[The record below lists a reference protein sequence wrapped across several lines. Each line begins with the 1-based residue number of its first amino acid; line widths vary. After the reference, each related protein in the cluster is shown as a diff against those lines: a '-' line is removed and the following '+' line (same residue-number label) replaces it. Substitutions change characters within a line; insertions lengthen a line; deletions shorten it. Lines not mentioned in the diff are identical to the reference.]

1 MHRIV
6 FFDEDRTHAVYH
18 GVVIYHGSAKHKQS
32 TGVAHT
38 VLANAAE
45 GLPWFGVSSRDIYM

>member
-6 FFDEDRTHAVYH
+6 FFDGNCPHTVYH
-18 GVVIYHGSAKHKQS
+18 DAVIYHGTAKHKQS
-32 TGVAHT
+32 PGVAHA
-38 VLANAAE
+38 VVANAAE